1 MDETELLL
9 KLVQGGQKAFY
20 NFYKI
25 FAPRVFRYALAI
37 LRDRYLA
44 EEVVQ
49 ETMITVWKGAKSFRG
64 QSQVSTW
71 IFGIARNH
79 ALRLLRRKPK
89 SLPAEVHPE
98 PEDLDQE
105 ERVRKALEKLPRIER
120 EVVVLAFYQGLLYR
134 EITEILGIPEG
145 TVKSRMFQAKH
156 RLRKLLALGEGD
168 PNTPKTSRENKVE
181 EGKP

>member
-9 KLVQGGQKAFY
+9 KLAQGDQKAFY

-49 ETMITVWKGAKSFRG
+49 ETMIT
-64 QSQVSTW
+64 
-71 IFGIARNH
+71 
-79 ALRLLRRKPK
+79 
-89 SLPAEVHPE
+89 
-98 PEDLDQE
+98 
-105 ERVRKALEKLPRIER
+105 
-120 EVVVLAFYQGLLYR
+120 GLSYR
-134 EITEILGIPEG
+134 EIAEILGIPEG

-168 PNTPKTSRENKVE
+168 PNTPKTLRENKVE